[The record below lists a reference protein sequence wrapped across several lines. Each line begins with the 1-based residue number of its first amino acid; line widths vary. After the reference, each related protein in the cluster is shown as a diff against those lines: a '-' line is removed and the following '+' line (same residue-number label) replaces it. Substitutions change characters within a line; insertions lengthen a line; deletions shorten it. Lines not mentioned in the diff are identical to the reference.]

1 MGPAPSCGRNSRCHR
16 CRDMVAESQDGAR
29 LTSAILVN
37 ALVRRTNAAGG
48 FATIIVKGDE
58 TSGVILVQALEKGKE
73 TGLFERVSNFAGGYS
88 LMRCGPSPEDGP
100 EALATYVARRR
111 RSDPDLWIIE
121 LDIPEAERFA
131 AETIC

>member
-1 MGPAPSCGRNSRCHR
+1 
-16 CRDMVAESQDGAR
+16 MVAESQDGAR

-58 TSGVILVQALEKGKE
+58 ASGVILVQVLEKGKE
-73 TGLFERVSNFAGGYS
+73 TGLFERVSNFAGGYA
-88 LMRCGPSPEDGP
+88 LMRCGPSLEDGP

>member
-1 MGPAPSCGRNSRCHR
+1 
-16 CRDMVAESQDGAR
+16 MVAESQDGAR

-58 TSGVILVQALEKGKE
+58 TSGVILVQVLEKGKE
-73 TGLFERVSNFAGGYS
+73 NGLFERVSNFAGGYA
-88 LMRCGPSPEDGP
+88 LMRCGPSLEDGP

>member
-1 MGPAPSCGRNSRCHR
+1 
-16 CRDMVAESQDGAR
+16 MVAESQDGAR

-37 ALVRRTNAAGG
+37 ALVRRTNAGGG

-73 TGLFERVSNFAGGYS
+73 TGLFERVSNFAGGYA